1 VKALVGLLLLVCG
14 LVVVLPALGVVLVV
28 GVFDLASGGAG
39 QVVTVS
45 APARGSTGSIDR
57 PATQPLPVSNIAQ
70 PLTVSPDQ
78 WALMVAA
85 AQASACGVTAQDLAA
100 IAKTESGFGANMATS
115 STGAIGYGQFLPAT
129 WSAYG
134 QGDPYDFHAAIPTIA
149 RYLCAIG
156 YGQDRAK
163 ALNAYGGC
171 TTPRC
176 LGSTDYAGQIDR
188 LASQFGVP
196 ATAAVSA
203 AVATALQWIGT
214 PYVWG
219 GNTPGVGLDCSGLV
233 QQALA
238 AIGVRVPRTSEQQY
252 AASQRISADQV
263 QPGDLAFFSSD
274 GPGATHVGLIVA
286 PGEMVD
292 APQPGEQV
300 RTESYLTPY
309 WRSVLF
315 GFGRL
320 G

>member
-1 VKALVGLLLLVCG
+1 MAGRSTPPVQRIAG
-14 LVVVLPALGVVLVV
+14 PATGV
-28 GVFDLASGGAG
+28 GV
-39 QVVTVS
+39 
-45 APARGSTGSIDR
+45 PA
-57 PATQPLPVSNIAQ
+57 
-70 PLTVSPDQ
+70 DQ
-78 WALMVAA
+78 WAVIVAT
-85 AQASACGVTAQDLAA
+85 AQASPCGVSAQDLAA
-100 IAKTESGFGANMATS
+100 IARTESGFGTNMATS
-115 STGAIGYGQFLPAT
+115 SAGAIGYGQFLPST
-129 WSAYG
+129 WTAYG
-134 QGDPYDFHAAIPTIA
+134 ARGDPYDFHAAIPAIA
-149 RYLCAIG
+149 HYLCSLG
-156 YGQDRAK
+156 YASDRSR

-188 LASQFGVP
+188 LAGQFEAP

-252 AASQRISADQV
+252 AASQRIRADQV
-263 QPGDLAFFSSD
+263 QPGDLVFFSSD

-309 WRSVLF
+309 WSSVLF
-315 GFGRL
+315 GFGRVA
-320 G
+320 